1 MARTTPENL
10 LTPGSAAR
18 GHGHDH
24 SHDHDHDHG
33 HDHAHDHD
41 HDHSHDHSHDHA
53 RTPAPATCGCGTTCG
68 APLTVAPA
76 VAAPAGTRSAA
87 YRIEAMDCP
96 TEETLIRN
104 KIGNMA
110 GVAALDFNLMQ
121 RVLTVHHTLD
131 SLDAVVKAIASLGMK
146 AEPLSDDSA
155 KAAVAE
161 PGKPWWPLA
170 PAGAAAIGAEVAE
183 WFHIGTPYLPAAL
196 ALATVLMSGL
206 GVYRKGWIAVRN
218 GNLNINALMSIAVTG
233 AMVIGQ
239 WPEAAMVMVLFALAE
254 RIEAASLDR
263 ARNAVRGLMAM
274 APEQATVLQPDG
286 TWQAVEARAVAVGAT
301 VRLRPGERVALDGR
315 VLRGQSALDQAP
327 ITGESVPVDKSQ
339 GDSLYAG
346 SINQSGEL
354 EYAVT
359 APANDSTLARIIHA
373 VEAAQGSRAPTQ
385 RFVDQFARIYTPVV
399 FAIALGVAVMPPLV
413 LGGAWLDWVY
423 KALVLLV
430 IACPCALV
438 ISTPVTIVSG
448 LAAAARRGIL
458 IKGGVY
464 LEQGRHLS
472 WLALDKTGTLTHGK
486 PAQTDMAL
494 LVDDVPQ
501 ARAIA
506 ASLAAR
512 SDHPVS
518 RAVAAAA
525 DADGVARLEASDFA
539 ALAGQGV
546 RGTVDGVAYSF
557 GNHRLIHDL
566 GACSPALEARLE
578 AIERQGKTIVM
589 LAATPGDGQPARAL
603 ALFGVADTVRETSR
617 QAIEQLHALGVKT
630 LMLSGDNPHT
640 AQAIGQAV
648 GIDEVR
654 GNQLPQD
661 KANAIAT
668 LAGQAHTHA
677 NKVGMVGDGINDAP
691 ALARA
696 DIGFAMGAAG
706 TDTAIETADVAL
718 MDDDL
723 RKIPAFVQLSRRT
736 SAILKQNIT
745 LALGIKVVFLALT
758 VMGMGTMWMAVFAD
772 MGASLLVV
780 FNGLRLTRKGAA

>member
-1 MARTTPENL
+1 MARHTADHVMPHT
-10 LTPGSAAR
+10 
-18 GHGHDH
+18 H
-24 SHDHDHDHG
+24 SHDHDLE
-33 HDHAHDHD
+33 HDHAHDHG
-41 HDHSHDHSHDHA
+41 HA
-53 RTPAPATCGCGTTCG
+53 HVHAAEPAAEPAAEHACCG
-68 APLTVAPA
+68 AACGAAAAPLRQPM
-76 VAAPAGTRSAA
+76 AAPAGTRSAA

-104 KIGNMA
+104 KLGGMA

-131 SLDAVVKAIASLGMK
+131 STDVVVKAIATLGMHAQPLNADTPADAPAA
-146 AEPLSDDSA
+146 AEAP
-155 KAAVAE
+155 
-161 PGKPWWPLA
+161 KPWWPLA
-170 PAGAAAIGAEVAE
+170 LAGVTALGAEAAHWFE
-183 WFHIGTPYLPAAL
+183 WGLPYAPAVL
-196 ALATVLMSGL
+196 ALAAVLVSGL
-206 GVYRKGWIAVRN
+206 GVYRKGWIAIRH

-233 AMVIGQ
+233 AMLIGQ

-274 APEQATVLQPDG
+274 APEQATVQQPDG
-286 TWQAVEARAVAVGAT
+286 TWLAVTARDVPVGAV
-301 VRLRPGERVALDGR
+301 VRLRPGERVAIDGR

-327 ITGESVPVDKSQ
+327 ITGESVPVDKTV
-339 GDSLYAG
+339 GDPLYAG

-354 EYAVT
+354 EYTVT
-359 APANDSTLARIIHA
+359 APASDSTLARIIHA

-385 RFVDQFARIYTPVV
+385 RFVDQFARVYTPVV
-399 FAIALGVAVMPPLV
+399 FALAVAVAVVPPL
-413 LGGAWLDWVY
+413 LGGAWLDWIY

-464 LEQGRHLS
+464 LEQGRHLA

-486 PAQTDMAL
+486 PVQTDFAL
-494 LVDDVPQ
+494 LVDDLPQ

-518 RAVAAAA
+518 RAVAVAA
-525 DADGVARLEASDFA
+525 EAEGIAPLAVDDFA
-539 ALAGQGV
+539 ALPGQGV
-546 RGTVDGVAYSF
+546 RGGVAGVTYCL

-578 AIERQGKTIVM
+578 AIERQGKTLVL
-589 LAATPGDGQPARAL
+589 LASAEVDGANPRAL
-603 ALFGVADTVRETSR
+603 ALFAVADTVRDTSR
-617 QAIEQLHALGVKT
+617 QAIEALHALGVKT

-640 AQAIGQAV
+640 VQAIGAAV

-661 KANAIAT
+661 KADAIAA
-668 LAGQAHTHA
+668 LAGQAHTHGGG
-677 NKVGMVGDGINDAP
+677 VGMVGDGINDAP

-723 RKIPAFVQLSRRT
+723 RKIPVFVQLSRRT
-736 SAILKQNIT
+736 AAILKQNIA
-745 LALGIKVVFLALT
+745 LALGIKAVFLVLT

-780 FNGLRLTRKGAA
+780 FNGLRLARGVRS

>member
-1 MARTTPENL
+1 M
-10 LTPGSAAR
+10 
-18 GHGHDH
+18 
-24 SHDHDHDHG
+24 
-33 HDHAHDHD
+33 
-41 HDHSHDHSHDHA
+41 
-53 RTPAPATCGCGTTCG
+53 
-68 APLTVAPA
+68 
-76 VAAPAGTRSAA
+76 AAPAGTRSAA

-104 KIGNMA
+104 KLGGMA

-131 SLDAVVKAIASLGMK
+131 STDVVVKAIATLGMHAQPLNADTPADAPAA
-146 AEPLSDDSA
+146 AEAP
-155 KAAVAE
+155 
-161 PGKPWWPLA
+161 KPWWPLA
-170 PAGAAAIGAEVAE
+170 LAGVTALGAEAAHWFE
-183 WFHIGTPYLPAAL
+183 WGLPYAPAVL
-196 ALATVLMSGL
+196 ALAAVLVSGL
-206 GVYRKGWIAVRN
+206 GVYRKGWIAIRH

-233 AMVIGQ
+233 AMLIGQ

-274 APEQATVLQPDG
+274 APEQATVQQPDG
-286 TWQAVEARAVAVGAT
+286 TWLAVTARDVPVGAV
-301 VRLRPGERVALDGR
+301 VRLRPGERVAIDGR

-327 ITGESVPVDKSQ
+327 ITGESVPVDKTV
-339 GDSLYAG
+339 GDPLYAG

-354 EYAVT
+354 EYTVT
-359 APANDSTLARIIHA
+359 APASDSTLARIIHA

-385 RFVDQFARIYTPVV
+385 RFVDQFARVYTPVV
-399 FAIALGVAVMPPLV
+399 FALAVAVAVVPPL
-413 LGGAWLDWVY
+413 LGGAWLDWIY

-464 LEQGRHLS
+464 LEQGRHLA

-486 PAQTDMAL
+486 PVQTDFAL
-494 LVDDVPQ
+494 LVDDLPQ

-518 RAVAAAA
+518 RAVAVAA
-525 DADGVARLEASDFA
+525 EAEGIAPLAVDDFA
-539 ALAGQGV
+539 ALPGQGV
-546 RGTVDGVAYSF
+546 RGGVAGVTYCL

-578 AIERQGKTIVM
+578 AIERQGKTLVL
-589 LAATPGDGQPARAL
+589 LASAEVDGANPRAL
-603 ALFGVADTVRETSR
+603 ALFAVADTVRDTSR
-617 QAIEQLHALGVKT
+617 QAIEALHALGVKT

-640 AQAIGQAV
+640 VQAIGAAV

-661 KANAIAT
+661 KADAIAA
-668 LAGQAHTHA
+668 LAGQAHTHGGG
-677 NKVGMVGDGINDAP
+677 VGMVGDGINDAP

-723 RKIPAFVQLSRRT
+723 RKIPVFVQLSRRT
-736 SAILKQNIT
+736 AAILKQNIA
-745 LALGIKVVFLALT
+745 LALGIKAVFLVLT

-780 FNGLRLTRKGAA
+780 FNGLRLARGVRS